1 MRILYLYSELMGY
14 QIPVLKEYLKEPES
28 EIVVISWDK
37 NKLTPYQI
45 PDIPAIKFYKRS
57 EFTAQKLMFFCDQ
70 YNPDI
75 IFTSG
80 WMDWDY
86 LKTARQ
92 QKKKGKLVVAGMDT
106 QWEGKLKQIVA
117 RLISPFYFKRT
128 FTHIFIAGLYQYE
141 YARKLGFSNSQ
152 IIQNC
157 YSADTDLFNRAFLES
172 IEEKKRNYP
181 HKLLFVGRLAKQKG
195 IHELIEAFTEFKS
208 TIASDWKLLI
218 IGNGPEE
225 IHATDDLEIK
235 NFVQPNDLA
244 NEIKHC
250 GCFILPSQYEPWGV
264 VLHEF
269 SAAGLPLISSMYCG
283 ANTQFLINGF
293 NGFSIKPNS
302 QEIVKCLIKLSKL
315 SDSQLIEMSIASNKL
330 SKRID
335 PEITAKSFL
344 SALNQ

>member
-14 QIPVLKEYLKEPES
+14 QIPVLKEYLKEPNS
-28 EIVVISWDK
+28 EIVVVSWDK
-37 NKLTPYQI
+37 NKLTPYKI

-57 EFTAQKLMFFCDQ
+57 EFTSQKLISFCDQ
-70 YNPDI
+70 YDPDI

-80 WMDWDY
+80 WMDRDY
-86 LKTARQ
+86 LKVARQ
-92 QKKKGKLVVAGMDT
+92 QKKKGKLVIAGVDT
-106 QWEGKLKQIVA
+106 QWEGKLKQIIA
-117 RLISPFYFKRT
+117 TLISPFYFKRT
-128 FTHIFIAGLYQYE
+128 FTHLFIAGLYQYE

-157 YSADTDLFNRAFLES
+157 YSADTELFNSAFQGS
-172 IEEKKRNYP
+172 IEEKKINYP
-181 HKLLFVGRLAKQKG
+181 HTLLFVGRLSTQKG
-195 IHELIEAFTEFKS
+195 IHELISAFTEFKS
-208 TIASDWKLLI
+208 TIASDWKLLV
-218 IGNGPEE
+218 IGNGPEKVYP
-225 IHATDDLEIK
+225 TDYIEIK
-235 NFVQPNDLA
+235 DFMQPSELA
-244 NEIKHC
+244 SEIKRC

-269 SAAGLPLISSMYCG
+269 SAGGLPIISSMFCG

-293 NGFSIKPNS
+293 NGFSIKPNR

-335 PEITAKSFL
+335 PEITAKSFISVL
-344 SALNQ
+344 